1 MCLKQAQRQWFEAL
15 FHTSVSSNVF
25 HKVLLGINAQC
36 AECSCSVVRLEKV
49 CMWWEHFSS
58 ESEAFSLWINE
69 KERELE
75 AVSSISS
82 LESSEPTMEVRSLHH
97 SSHLS

>member
-1 MCLKQAQRQWFEAL
+1 MC
-15 FHTSVSSNVF
+15 SNVF

-36 AECSCSVVRLEKV
+36 THCSCSIVRLEKV

-69 KERELE
+69 REKELE

-82 LESSEPTMEVRSLHH
+82 LESPEKHINTVEVRSLHH
-97 SSHLS
+97 SSPPIVI